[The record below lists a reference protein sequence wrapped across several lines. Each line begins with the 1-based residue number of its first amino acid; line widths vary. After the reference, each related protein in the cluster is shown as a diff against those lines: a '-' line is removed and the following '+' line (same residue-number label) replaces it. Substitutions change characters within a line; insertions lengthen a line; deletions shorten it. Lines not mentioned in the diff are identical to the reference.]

1 MLLRLLITVLGKK
14 REKQPWE
21 RGNSEL
27 VSVGIRDV
35 VFAPQRVY
43 YRNGFAEESLSV
55 GITDITFV
63 VTEV

>member
-1 MLLRLLITVLGKK
+1 MLLRLLITVLGK

-43 YRNGFAEESLSV
+43 YRNSFAEEALSA
-55 GITDITFV
+55 GITDITFA
-63 VTEV
+63 VTKV